1 MATTTEPPESQRQ
14 LLRDF
19 VIVATILTFLVAI
32 ALKLYVS
39 WQTGDKG
46 GIDSTIN
53 LLVGFVSAIFMY
65 LGIRIGRNGQ

>member
-19 VIVATILTFLVAI
+19 VIVATILTFLFAI

-39 WQTGDKG
+39 VQTGDKG

>member
-1 MATTTEPPESQRQ
+1 MATTEPPESQRQ

-19 VIVATILTFLVAI
+19 VIVTTILTFLAAI

-39 WQTGDKG
+39 WRTADTG